1 MALISSYT
9 VGKSYASVVGKI
21 LAEVTMTSADFTLG
35 SSGSTHTLIGADAA
49 QVNINSTEVH
59 HRHLYFGR
67 QRDKSS

>member
-35 SSGSTHTLIGADAA
+35 NTRTLVDADAV

-59 HRHLYFGR
+59 HRHSYFGR